1 MAKKSSNKSG
11 GYKNKA
17 QTAKNGKGKQGNKPR
32 NTKGTSK
39 RTTPQKQQPV
49 NIYIVNEKDKGGKR
63 EDKRV
68 EEREEQAAPS
78 KSWLDYFREWRDARL
93 AKKQE
98 KEQKK
103 RVKELKASTK
113 KVKKGTPIVKVHK
126 PAKNNAVTSNSKGV
140 KLRASSGGS
149 NHSGGS
155 IFRVLKTPFIVVLC
169 IALLATVV
177 YFVDT
182 KIGNNEGNA
191 PWNIHK
197 HYDKDGDHWCDK
209 PGCGK
214 CIPVDEDED
223 GRCDICNVCIHIDE
237 DGDCW
242 CDRSGCGERYHVDKD
257 RDNKCD
263 NCDAKNLE
271 PTNAELFFKH
281 LWEDGIKH
289 TVNICWNALKDT
301 YENVRDWTKEG
312 FKDIGEWFVSI
323 TPEWMVRGRGDEN
336 CAHIDENNNG
346 VCDKCLGRYLDKD
359 VYDDCDHV
367 DADNDGWCDN
377 CPTHISG
384 TEVKPGD
391 GDSDNADGE
400 DTPDNPNDPDT
411 PDNPDALT
419 GYVITFDANGGELTV
434 DYTTKNTTESGMLMS
449 TPGVNRS
456 GYAFL
461 GWYTASEGGE
471 KIEILTYRFTQN
483 TTIYA
488 QWEVVDVCEH
498 IDENSDNKC
507 DLCGQE
513 FATCE
518 HIDEDDNNK
527 CDICGTELDDGNGGD
542 GDDGGDNGNEGEGGD
557 EPTDKPDQPSVPS
570 CEHRDTDDDGDC
582 DICGDPY
589 DDGAEETPCE
599 HRDADD
605 DGKCDTCG
613 DPYDDGVEETPC
625 EHRDANDD
633 GKCDICGDPYDDGD
647 ECNHRD
653 ANDNGLCD
661 YCREEFND
669 GDECNHRDRTDD
681 GLCDYCGEAW
691 DDGIEKEYCNHGDL
705 NDDGKCD
712 LCGEPYEDGNDCAH
726 RDDNND
732 WSCDNCGITYFDGDE
747 NTDMVFMEDVD
758 GEYAPGALL
767 VGASGYSQPFVLFD
781 FDNEKMMD
789 KIQAGA
795 YQDGPI
801 LFLIQD
807 AETGGFSAYAV
818 IESAEGSTFENHA
831 EKFWEISNADE
842 IGCNSTNQEVVTV
855 STDNGIYVLCALRS
869 DGSLKAIDATMKEAI
884 YAGEDL
890 GCFGGCAFI
899 FVPVS
904 EVDS

>member
-17 QTAKNGKGKQGNKPR
+17 QTAKNGKGKQKNKPR
-32 NTKGTSK
+32 SAGTSNI
-39 RTTPQKQQPV
+39 TV
-49 NIYIVNEKDKGGKR
+49 NVTSDGAKDKSAKR
-63 EDKRV
+63 R
-68 EEREEQAAPS
+68 
-78 KSWLDYFREWRDARL
+78 
-93 AKKQE
+93 
-98 KEQKK
+98 
-103 RVKELKASTK
+103 
-113 KVKKGTPIVKVHK
+113 
-126 PAKNNAVTSNSKGV
+126 
-140 KLRASSGGS
+140 SSS
-149 NHSGGS
+149 DVS
-155 IFRVLKTPFIVVLC
+155 IFRVLKTPLIVVLC

-177 YFVDT
+177 YLINT
-182 KIGNNEGNA
+182 KTGNKEGDW

-209 PGCGK
+209 PGCGI

-242 CDRSGCGERYHVDKD
+242 CDRSGCGERYHVDKN

-263 NCDAKNLE
+263 NCGTEHLE
-271 PTNAELFFKH
+271 PTNAEVAVKAVGEFFYNVMDKTF
-281 LWEDGIKH
+281 EGIRAG
-289 TVNICWNALKDT
+289 W
-301 YENVRDWTKEG
+301 DWTKER
-312 FKDIGEWFVSI
+312 FKDVGEWFVSI
-323 TPEWMVRGRGDEN
+323 TPEWMISGRGDEN

-359 VYDDCDHV
+359 IYDDCDHV

-400 DTPDNPNDPDT
+400 DIPDNPNDPDT

-449 TPGVNRS
+449 TPGVYRS

-498 IDENSDNKC
+498 IDENNDNKC

-542 GDDGGDNGNEGEGGD
+542 GDDGGDNGNSGDGNGG
-557 EPTDKPDQPSVPS
+557 T
-570 CEHRDTDDDGDC
+570 G
-582 DICGDPY
+582 
-589 DDGAEETPCE
+589 ETPCE

-605 DGKCDTCG
+605 DGECDKCG

-758 GEYAPGALL
+758 GEYASGALL
-767 VGASGYSQPFVLFD
+767 VGVSGYSQPFVLFD

-842 IGCNSTNQEVVTV
+842 IGCNSINQEVVTV